1 MFSKLALAIM
11 NPFLPWTHCPQG
23 KGALKLTTV
32 INILVFTWPDW
43 KLWRCAWHLIWG
55 SRVSSPPFLLP
66 MLTMLFGSFFI
77 LSHHRSLP
85 KLESAPDRLTAT
97 VKETGFFFF
106 FFFPADSDW
115 KDKLERQSSQMA
127 RSCLRPGVGKWGPIH
142 LESL

>member
-1 MFSKLALAIM
+1 MFSKLGLAIM

-23 KGALKLTTV
+23 KGALKLTTA

-43 KLWRCAWHLIWG
+43 KRCRCAQHLTWG

-97 VKETGFFFF
+97 IKKAGFFFF
-106 FFFPADSDW
+106 FLRILIERISLNDNLLKWPGLLSG
-115 KDKLERQSSQMA
+115 LEMGNEDQYSWRGFS
-127 RSCLRPGVGKWGPIH
+127 
-142 LESL
+142 

>member
-11 NPFLPWTHCPQG
+11 NPFLLWTHCPQG
-23 KGALKLTTV
+23 KGALKLTTA

-43 KLWRCAWHLIWG
+43 KRWRCAWHLIWG

-106 FFFPADSDW
+106 FLRILIERISLNDNLLKWPGLVSG
-115 KDKLERQSSQMA
+115 LELGNEDQYTWRAFS
-127 RSCLRPGVGKWGPIH
+127 
-142 LESL
+142 